1 MVLNNLF
8 SGQQWRTD
16 IEDRLMEMGRGKER
30 VRCMERVTWKLM
42 IPYLK

>member
-8 SGQQWRTD
+8 SGQQWITD

-30 VRCMERVTWKLM
+30 VRCMERVTWTLT